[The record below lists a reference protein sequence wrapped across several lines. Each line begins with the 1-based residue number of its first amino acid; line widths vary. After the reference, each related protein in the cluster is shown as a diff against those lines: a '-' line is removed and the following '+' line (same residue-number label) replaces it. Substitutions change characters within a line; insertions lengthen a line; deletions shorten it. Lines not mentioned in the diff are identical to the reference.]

1 VPDRLPW
8 VRRARRTER
17 RIAAAAACA
26 ALAFLLSGTAA
37 AGGPAAPCASV
48 EAQQVPSYGPIDGP
62 PAVSI
67 WHDVALGEGW
77 GCLDA
82 FRGRMA
88 LVVTLA
94 GRFRAP
100 GTLEDMAQRVGAI
113 SRTEGL
119 RYWSVT
125 DGAWRTLLSEAF
137 ALEGPDLERRRPD
150 FSATELLSG
159 RALYTAQRDTRST
172 DLNLYRLLGR
182 RVDARRL
189 IVESKNLSP
198 IRFLVFELFAPG
210 ALQAVHSLQQLEP
223 GVWGYYGVSA
233 VRGGAFDSEAKSF
246 VNRAAAYYRYL
257 AGVPSDRDPPL
268 AP

>member
-1 VPDRLPW
+1 MRS
-8 VRRARRTER
+8 
-17 RIAAAAACA
+17 IAHALTTA
-26 ALAFLLSGTAA
+26 ALVLVLQASAA
-37 AGGPAAPCASV
+37 AGGPVAPCSRAALQ
-48 EAQQVPSYGPIDGP
+48 EIPSYGPLDGP
-62 PAVSI
+62 PAVAV
-67 WHDVALGEGW
+67 WRDVTLDGDR
-77 GCLDA
+77 GCPDGL
-82 FRGRMA
+82 RGPMA
-88 LVVTLA
+88 LVVALA

-100 GTLEDMAQRVGAI
+100 GTLEDMAQRAGAI
-113 SRTEGL
+113 SQTAGL

-198 IRFLVFELFAPG
+198 IRFLIFELFAPG
-210 ALQAVHSLQQLEP
+210 ALQAAHRLEQLAP

-257 AGVPSDRDPPL
+257 AGVPGDREPPL